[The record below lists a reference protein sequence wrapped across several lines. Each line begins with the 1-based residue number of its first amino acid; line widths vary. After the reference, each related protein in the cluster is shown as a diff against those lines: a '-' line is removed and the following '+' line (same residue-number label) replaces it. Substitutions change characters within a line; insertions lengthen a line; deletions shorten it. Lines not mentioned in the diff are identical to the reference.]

1 MEKLILFFLRNPFGE
16 AYSMKKNI
24 YWKNSCLVEKDD
36 DKEGGTSQNAKGV
49 HSSNNMKHKLA
60 RREE

>member
-36 DKEGGTSQNAKGV
+36 DKEGGT
-49 HSSNNMKHKLA
+49 
-60 RREE
+60 